1 MDDLHKPDS
10 NSNGKNERDGEE
22 VIDLTQ
28 VVNDQED
35 DIIELDA
42 LVDSKDQQPQSEDD
56 AIIELDAPVD
66 DPDQTV
72 SPDDGGVID
81 LMDAVEP
88 GPTAHDDLKA
98 VDAPVVGGDATEPL
112 PVNVSEVQLE
122 AALERVIE
130 KTYAMKIEQ
139 LILQRIEKTVQRE
152 IEKIKK
158 EILEDSDDMSA

>member
-1 MDDLHKPDS
+1 MDDLQKPDS
-10 NSNGKNERDGEE
+10 NSNGKNERDREE

-28 VVNDQED
+28 VVNDQAD

-42 LVDSKDQQPQSEDD
+42 LVEAKDQQPQSEDD

-66 DPDQTV
+66 DPDQPD
-72 SPDDGGVID
+72 SPDDDGVID
-81 LMDAVEP
+81 LMDAVEAAP
-88 GPTAHDDLKA
+88 AANDDPKA
-98 VDAPVVGGDATEPL
+98 VDAPVVEGDAAEPL
-112 PVNVSEVQLE
+112 PVDVSEAQLE

-139 LILQRIEKTVQRE
+139 LILERVEKTVKRE

>member
-1 MDDLHKPDS
+1 MDDLQKPDS
-10 NSNGKNERDGEE
+10 NSNGKNERDREE

-42 LVDSKDQQPQSEDD
+42 LVEAKDQQLKSEDD
-56 AIIELDAPVD
+56 EIIELDAPVNDQDQPDSLD
-66 DPDQTV
+66 D
-72 SPDDGGVID
+72 SGVID
-81 LMDAVEP
+81 LMDVVEP
-88 GPTAHDDLKA
+88 VPAAHDDLQA
-98 VDAPVVGGDATEPL
+98 VDAPAVDGDAAEPL
-112 PVNVSEVQLE
+112 PVNVSEAQLE

-139 LILQRIEKTVQRE
+139 LILQRVEKTVKRE